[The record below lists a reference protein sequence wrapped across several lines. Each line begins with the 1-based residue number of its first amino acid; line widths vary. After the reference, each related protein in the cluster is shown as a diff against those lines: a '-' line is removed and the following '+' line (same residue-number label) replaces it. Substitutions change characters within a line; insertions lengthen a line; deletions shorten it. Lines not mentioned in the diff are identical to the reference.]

1 MSLPDY
7 GSYKPSGVDWA
18 GDIPEHWKI
27 QPLRRAIS
35 TPIANGIFKK
45 KDQFGSGTLLINVY
59 NIYRQDFVVNIQ
71 TLDRVTCTLPEISA
85 YQVMPGDLFFVRSSL
100 KEDGIA
106 AVAMVGP
113 AEEAVVFECH
123 LVKVRPETSVL
134 HSRYASYLLNSQY
147 CRSIMVAKAKITT
160 MTTVDQEAILS
171 VPLVVPPVSEQSSI
185 AAFLDY
191 ETAKIDGL
199 VEEQQRLIELLKEKR
214 EAVIFHA
221 VTTGLDPNAP
231 MKHSGVEW
239 LGKVPEHW
247 EIVRVKTIYRERDE
261 RSKDGSEELLSVSH
275 LTGVT
280 PRSEKTVNMFEAETT
295 EGYKKVH
302 KTDFVIN
309 TLWAWMG
316 AMGSSKYEG
325 IASPNYHVYALRGD
339 EFSADYM
346 ELMCRINSFVR
357 FVGSRSRG
365 VWSSRLRFYPDDF
378 FELTLPRP
386 PLSDQIAIIQFVE
399 NTTGVFRE
407 IAACSERAIT
417 LLQERRSALIS
428 AAVTGKIDVRALVPV
443 KAEAA

>member
-7 GSYKPSGVDWA
+7 GSYKPSGVDWV

-59 NIYRQDFVVNIQ
+59 NIYRQDFVVNIR
-71 TLDRVTCTLPEISA
+71 TLDRVTCTLPEIAA

-100 KEDGIA
+100 KADGIA

-113 AEEAVVFECH
+113 AGEAVVFECH

-185 AAFLDY
+185 AAFLNY

-231 MKHSGVEW
+231 MTQSGVQW
-239 LGKVPEHW
+239 IGDCQSVGK
-247 EIVRVKTIYRERDE
+247 
-261 RSKDGSEELLSVSH
+261 
-275 LTGVT
+275 
-280 PRSEKTVNMFEAETT
+280 
-295 EGYKKVH
+295 
-302 KTDFVIN
+302 
-309 TLWAWMG
+309 
-316 AMGSSKYEG
+316 
-325 IASPNYHVYALRGD
+325 
-339 EFSADYM
+339 
-346 ELMCRINSFVR
+346 SFVLNASYGLLIT
-357 FVGSRSRG
+357 GSQTRWTMRGKLRSSE
-365 VWSSRLRFYPDDF
+365 WA
-378 FELTLPRP
+378 T
-386 PLSDQIAIIQFVE
+386 
-399 NTTGVFRE
+399 FRME
-407 IAACSERAIT
+407 KSFSTI
-417 LLQERRSALIS
+417 
-428 AAVTGKIDVRALVPV
+428 
-443 KAEAA
+443 